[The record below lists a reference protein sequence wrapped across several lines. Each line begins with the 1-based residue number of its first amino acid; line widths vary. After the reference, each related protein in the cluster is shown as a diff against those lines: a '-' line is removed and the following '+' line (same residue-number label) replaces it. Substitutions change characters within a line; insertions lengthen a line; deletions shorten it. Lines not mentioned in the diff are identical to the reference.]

1 MESLQFIQWCLDN
14 LNYGTITLLMAIE
27 SSFIPLP
34 SEIVIPPAAYMAAE
48 GKMNVFLVV
57 LSGTVGSMI
66 GAMFNYTLAYFLG
79 RPVIYKLANSRVGR
93 MCLLNEHKVQKA
105 EGFFVKNGAIST
117 FIGRLIPGIRHLISI
132 PAGLA
137 KMKISTFL
145 FYTALGSCIWSSILA
160 IIGYSLQSFVPRDQ
174 LMDKV
179 YFYRSEI
186 VIGFL
191 LFTALLILYFVYK
204 GKVKSKKSHEVN

>member
-1 MESLQFIQWCLDN
+1 MESVQFIEWCLEN
-14 LNYGTITLLMAIE
+14 LNYWTIILLMAIE

-34 SEIVIPPAAYMAAE
+34 SEIVIPPAAYLAAE

-57 LSGTVGSMI
+57 LSGTLGSML
-66 GAMFNYTLAYFLG
+66 GAMFNYSLAYYLG
-79 RPVIYKLANSRVGR
+79 RPVLYKFANSKFGR
-93 MCLLNEHKVQKA
+93 ACLLDENKIRKA

-117 FIGRLIPGIRHLISI
+117 FIGRLIPGIRHLISL

-137 KMKISTFL
+137 KMKLTTFL
-145 FYTALGSCIWSSILA
+145 FYTGLGSFIWCGILA

-174 LMDKV
+174 LMDRV

-186 VIGFL
+186 VIGL
-191 LFTALLILYFVYK
+191 VLIIALFILYFVF
-204 GKVKSKKSHEVN
+204 KSRRKPKSRGEVL